1 MALGN
6 TPNKIA
12 HVGIAVQRIEDVL
25 PLYRDRLGL
34 EVREII
40 EVPERGLRVAM
51 IPCGESL
58 IELMEPMS
66 DDSQISRF
74 LERRGQ
80 GIHHLCLGVPDIQAK
95 LDALDAAGVA
105 LVTRTAEI
113 GAEGCPVAFLHP
125 KATGGVLLELL
136 EEG

>member
-1 MALGN
+1 GEQQLHHPVPRWAVTKGN
-6 TPNKIA
+6 APNKIA

-34 EVREII
+34 NVREII

-58 IELMEPMS
+58 LELMEPMS
-66 DDSQISRF
+66 EDSQISRF

-80 GIHHLCLGVPDIQAK
+80 GIHHLCLGI
-95 LDALDAAGVA
+95 
-105 LVTRTAEI
+105 
-113 GAEGCPVAFLHP
+113 
-125 KATGGVLLELL
+125 
-136 EEG
+136 